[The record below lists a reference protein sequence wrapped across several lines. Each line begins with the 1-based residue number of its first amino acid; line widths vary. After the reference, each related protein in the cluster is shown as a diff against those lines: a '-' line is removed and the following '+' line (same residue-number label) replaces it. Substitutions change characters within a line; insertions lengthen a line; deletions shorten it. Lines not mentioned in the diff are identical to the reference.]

1 MPKLFT
7 AVIWGF
13 LYTVGAFGQVPAS
26 AGLSLG
32 AAKAGPPIVIR
43 SRDGKTEV
51 RLTIGTSIRYSVWYQ
66 KRQVITNSP
75 ISLTVDG
82 TVLGHNATVKTISR
96 DSIRSVITPLYGK
109 FDHLDDNYNQVRVD
123 FTQSFSLVVK
133 VYDEGI
139 AWRWITSFPAEITVN
154 TEEAN
159 VALSP
164 NCGALLSVTPKLTT
178 WELPYTPFSN
188 ITQVPD
194 SDNVIV
200 PALFTHKQLKIVV
213 AESDLHDYPG
223 MFLRKDVAGFHGF
236 WAAYPKKETPY
247 GGDWGMSTKVD
258 EREAYIA
265 RTAGSRTFPWRVI
278 ILSEDDKQLLTNQL
292 IYKLAAPSLIPDV
305 SWIRPGKCD
314 WEWWHDAIVNDAG
327 FPTGMP
333 NRNTRLYEHYIDFAA
348 DHGLEYTLIDA
359 GWSNFYHLDSPQLV
373 DIRQLVEYGRKRKV
387 GLIVWC
393 NATSLMGDLDHYM
406 ETFAN
411 WGLKGTK
418 VDFFDRDDQEII
430 HQQERIAVAAAKGH
444 LLVDFHGS
452 SKPTGW
458 QRTYPNVINY
468 EAVRGEECSKWDT
481 TSNPTYHLQIP
492 FIRMLAGDLDYTPG
506 SMRNRSRIAFTPIP
520 KGLPTTMGTR
530 CHELAL
536 FILFDQY
543 LAVLSDSPEAY
554 RKSADIMAFL
564 SAVPVSFDDTRILAA
579 RLGEYAALA
588 KRKGTSWYVGALT
601 NWTDRDLT
609 IDLSFLGKGKY
620 RAELFKDGDDANS
633 NAESYQSQTKTVDQH
648 TKLQLH
654 LASGGGAVIKI
665 SKASI

>member
-1 MPKLFT
+1 ML
-7 AVIWGF
+7 I
-13 LYTVGAFGQVPAS
+13 S
-26 AGLSLG
+26 AG
-32 AAKAGPPIVIR
+32 AVKADQTITIT
-43 SRDGKTEV
+43 SCDGNNEV
-51 RLTIGTSIRYSVWYQ
+51 RLTLGASIRYSVWYKKQ
-66 KRQVITNSP
+66 QVITNSP

-82 TVLGHNATVKTISR
+82 TILGHNATVKTISR
-96 DSIRSVITPLYGK
+96 DSVRSVIEPLYGK
-109 FDHLDDNYNQVRVD
+109 FDQLNDDYNQLRVD
-123 FTQSFSLVVK
+123 FTQSFSLVLK

-139 AWRWITSFPAEITVN
+139 AWRWVTSFAKEITVN

-159 VALSP
+159 VALGQKY
-164 NCGALLSVTPKLTT
+164 GALLSVTPKLTT
-178 WELPYTPFSN
+178 WELPYTSYASVN
-188 ITQVPD
+188 QVPD
-194 SDNVIV
+194 SDNIIV
-200 PALFTHKQLKIVV
+200 PALFTDKQLKIVV

-223 MFLRKDVAGFHGF
+223 MFLKRDPAGFHGF
-236 WAAYPKKETPY
+236 WAAHPKKETPY

-265 RTAGSRTFPWRVI
+265 RTTGSRAFPWRVI
-278 ILSEDDKQLLTNQL
+278 ILSENDKQLLTNQL
-292 IYKLAAPSLIPDV
+292 IYKLATPSLIPDV

-314 WEWWHDAIVNDAG
+314 WEWWHDAIVGDAG

-333 NRNTRLYEHYIDFAA
+333 NRSTRLYEHYIDFAA

-359 GWSNFYHLDSPQLV
+359 GWSNFYHPDTPQRVDIQQLV
-373 DIRQLVEYGRKRKV
+373 DYGRKKNV
-387 GLIVWC
+387 GLLVWC
-393 NATSLMGDLDHYM
+393 NATSLMGNLDHYM

-411 WGLKGTK
+411 WGLKGVK

-430 HQQERIAVAAAKGH
+430 RQQELIAVAAAKGH

-452 SKPTGW
+452 PKPTGW

-506 SMRNRSRIAFTPIP
+506 SMRNRSKAAFVPIP
-520 KGLPTTMGTR
+520 NGLPTTMGTR
-530 CHELAL
+530 CHEMAL

-564 SAVPVSFDDTRILAA
+564 SAVPVSFDDTKVLAA

-588 KRKGTSWYVGALT
+588 KRKGDNWYVGALT
-601 NWTDRDLT
+601 NWTDRDLI
-609 IDLSFLGKGKY
+609 IDLSFLGKGEY
-620 RAELFKDGDDANS
+620 RAELFKDGEDANS
-633 NAESYQSQTKTVDQH
+633 NAESYRSETKNVNQH